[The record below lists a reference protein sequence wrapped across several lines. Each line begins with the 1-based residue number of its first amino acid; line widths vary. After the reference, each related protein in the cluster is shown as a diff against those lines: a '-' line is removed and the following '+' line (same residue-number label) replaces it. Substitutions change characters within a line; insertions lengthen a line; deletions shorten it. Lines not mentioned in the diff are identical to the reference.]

1 MLGRKPTINLK
12 EALGMKSKLLTMFVV
27 ATLLLSVFVG
37 SASAQAYNAHFTTSI
52 TYVNVGAAATTTLDL
67 LFYASADDTTPTM
80 YALDNLE
87 PNAAGSLFVGSLG
100 DDVVPAGFKGD
111 AIMQSDQPMLV
122 TLVQIPQNAGNVKN
136 RALSNGF
143 SAGAPQALIATVLK
157 NTFNTNTIFSIQNA
171 DSELNTVEISFYDTS
186 AHLVHSMTQDIEAG
200 APFYVDAGQ
209 LAGLGAAFNGS
220 AVVMATRADDSD
232 GSIVSS
238 AMELEITTIGLKA
251 FEGVS
256 SGGLMFYMP
265 SALCKA
271 FGGSDTSYAVQNTS
285 LTTDTDVVVTY
296 TDNNGDVTTDSATI
310 GPGAKASFVACNAM
324 AVGTY
329 GAAVIEA
336 DPEPV
341 VAIGK
346 AYGLGI
352 TTAFNGVDMGY
363 TKIGLPYVRWATDA
377 NWAAGLGQRTN
388 ITIQNVGTDL
398 AAGDV
403 IKVEYVGP
411 AGDIKGTHNIV
422 VPAGGLAN
430 GAKVNSNPSNAGL
443 TEFGFYGTVYGGAA
457 IITGPEGSELAAVAR
472 VSTQTSANVFVSED
486 YNSQPIP

>member
-1 MLGRKPTINLK
+1 
-12 EALGMKSKLLTMFVV
+12 MKSKLLTMLVV

-52 TYVNVGAAATTTLDL
+52 TYVNVGAEATTTLDL
-67 LFYASADDTTPTM
+67 LFYASPDDTEPTM
-80 YALDNLE
+80 FTLDNLE
-87 PNAAGSLFVGSLG
+87 PNAAGSLFVGNLG
-100 DDVVPAGFKGD
+100 DDIVPAGFEGD

-143 SAGAPQALIATVLK
+143 TAGAPQALIATVLK
-157 NTFNTNTIFSIQNA
+157 STFNTSTIFSVQNA
-171 DSELNTVEISFYDTS
+171 DSEMNTVLVSFYDTS
-186 AHLVHSMTQDIEAG
+186 ANLVYTMTEDLEAG
-200 APFYVDAGQ
+200 APFYIDAGA
-209 LAGLGAAFNGS
+209 LDGLGASFNGS
-220 AVVMATRADDSD
+220 AVVQATRDDMSD

-251 FEGVS
+251 FEGVA
-256 SGGLMFYMP
+256 SGGLKFYMP
-265 SALCKA
+265 SALCQA
-271 FGGSDTSYAVQNTS
+271 FGGSDTAYAVQNTS
-285 LTTDTDVVVTY
+285 LTDNTDVVVTY
-296 TDNNGDVTTDSATI
+296 TDQNGVTYTDNATI

-324 AVGTY
+324 PDGTY
-329 GAAVIEA
+329 GAAVIDA

-363 TKIGLPYVRWATDA
+363 AMIGLPYVRWATDA
-377 NWAAGLGQRTN
+377 NWANGTMQRTN
-388 ITIQNVGTDL
+388 ITIQNVGADL
-398 AAGDV
+398 AEGDV
-403 IKVEYVGP
+403 ITVDYVGP
-411 AGDIKGTHNIV
+411 DGDIKGTHEIV
-422 VPAGGLAN
+422 LPAGGLPN
-430 GAKVNSNPSNAGL
+430 GAKVNSNPSLAGL
-443 TEFGFYGTVYGGAA
+443 DEFGFYGTVYGGAA

-472 VSTQTSANVFVSED
+472 VSTQTSPNVFVSED